1 MQLATN
7 YELRGGQAASRH
19 KLQVLLPQK
28 VVELLL
34 LLLLLHTCGKWQ
46 RVLGERGRDEVH
58 GGGGDAAQICILSEF
73 SGIAVGLHAAL
84 GTRGN

>member
-1 MQLATN
+1 MLPIVLPMLPTN
-7 YELRGGQAASRH
+7 YELRGRQPVATRC

-34 LLLLLHTCGKWQ
+34 LLHTCGKWQ
-46 RVLGERGRDEVH
+46 QQREKRCSGVVDGAE
-58 GGGGDAAQICILSEF
+58 ICILSEF
-73 SGIAVGLHAAL
+73 SGIAFGLHAAL